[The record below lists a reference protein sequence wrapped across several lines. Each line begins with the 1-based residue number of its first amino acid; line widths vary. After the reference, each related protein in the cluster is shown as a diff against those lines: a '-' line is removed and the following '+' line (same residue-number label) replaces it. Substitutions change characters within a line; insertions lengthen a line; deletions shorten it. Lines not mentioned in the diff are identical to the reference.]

1 MSNELDNNVNI
12 KDEVKNIT
20 KNLVESLSQISA
32 GINEVA
38 VGVQT
43 VSRNEYTTS

>member
-32 GINEVA
+32 VIN
-38 VGVQT
+38 
-43 VSRNEYTTS
+43 